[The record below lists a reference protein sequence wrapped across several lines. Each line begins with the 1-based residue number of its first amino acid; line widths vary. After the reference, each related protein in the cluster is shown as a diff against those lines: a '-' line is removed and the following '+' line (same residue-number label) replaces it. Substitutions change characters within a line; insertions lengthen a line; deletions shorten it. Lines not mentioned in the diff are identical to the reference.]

1 MRTPATYHP
10 YVPGVVRNA
19 HSEFAVAIVAY
30 ADDVD
35 GRARVPSAGNV
46 VAVRR
51 TIHPVSPL
59 ARAGNHTELY
69 DAPAV
74 RHTTVPPRAAL
85 NAAVTFPPGATV
97 TLHPRPGYGSCDAGM
112 LRGSSGAMTD
122 DVDVDTVVVAE
133 PRTPSAVALI
143 CAVPVV
149 KPVTRPDDE
158 TEATDVVPLVQ
169 LNDLPVSALPAA
181 SLATADAWVVPPT

>member
-1 MRTPATYHP
+1 
-10 YVPGVVRNA
+10 
-19 HSEFAVAIVAY
+19 
-30 ADDVD
+30 
-35 GRARVPSAGNV
+35 
-46 VAVRR
+46 
-51 TIHPVSPL
+51 
-59 ARAGNHTELY
+59 
-69 DAPAV
+69 
-74 RHTTVPPRAAL
+74 
-85 NAAVTFPPGATV
+85 
-97 TLHPRPGYGSCDAGM
+97 
-112 LRGSSGAMTD
+112 MTD

-133 PRTPSAVALI
+133 PRTPSVVALI